1 MDRELLKDKLRK
13 LDTSQKSIES
23 VSRWCKFYRKEYKVI
38 AEVWYQEL
46 YQANGSRKLSL
57 LYVANDIIQT
67 SRKDGRE
74 FPEEFYKYLPKVL
87 VHLNEGKDEKV
98 KQSVRRLLKIWD
110 ERKVF
115 GSSGIQNLVA
125 KANFSLESSP
135 SSPKGKRARD
145 APRDPREA
153 QRKEIKSQRGA
164 VPKANSSIAAAGDDD
179 MNIKSK
185 EVRALKAL
193 SEKIHREAEELSS
206 FERSNR
212 EALSTSEIVSG
223 SSSDKVLDRYQ
234 NLIWK
239 AMQDEK
245 SLTSMLDE
253 WKGKVEESIS
263 KKEERVKQLK
273 KDLLR
278 RNNNKAA
285 AAAAASGIGAQ
296 EGNLHAGEEHQQ
308 QQHQQQQDQQAK
320 AKVSSKQV
328 AEKLLE
334 LGPGSAEALL
344 KNFFEKQG
352 NSPSKRMRS
361 EL

>member
-1 MDRELLKDKLRK
+1 M
-13 LDTSQKSIES
+13 
-23 VSRWCKFYRKEYKVI
+23 
-38 AEVWYQEL
+38 
-46 YQANGSRKLSL
+46 SL
-57 LYVANDIIQT
+57 LYLANDIIQT

-74 FPEEFYKYLPKVL
+74 FPEEFYKHLPKVL

-98 KQSVRRLLKIWD
+98 KHSVRRLLKIWD

-125 KANFSLESSP
+125 KANFSLESSS
-135 SSPKGKRARD
+135 SSPKGKSSRD

-153 QRKEIKSQRGA
+153 QRKEMKSQKGA
-164 VPKANSSIAAAGDDD
+164 VQKASSNVVVVAALREDDR
-179 MNIKSK
+179 KSK

-193 SEKIHREAEELSS
+193 SEKIHLEAEELSA
-206 FERSNR
+206 FERNNR

-239 AMQDEK
+239 AMQNEK
-245 SLTSMLDE
+245 SLTALLDD

-273 KDLLR
+273 KDLLQ
-278 RNNNKAA
+278 RNNNKD
-285 AAAAASGIGAQ
+285 AAASSIGAQ
-296 EGNLHAGEEHQQ
+296 GDNLQAGEQQ
-308 QQHQQQQDQQAK
+308 QQHQQDQQAK

-334 LGPGSAEALL
+334 LGPGNAEALL
-344 KNFFEKQG
+344 KTFFEKPG
-352 NSPSKRMRS
+352 NSPAKRMRS